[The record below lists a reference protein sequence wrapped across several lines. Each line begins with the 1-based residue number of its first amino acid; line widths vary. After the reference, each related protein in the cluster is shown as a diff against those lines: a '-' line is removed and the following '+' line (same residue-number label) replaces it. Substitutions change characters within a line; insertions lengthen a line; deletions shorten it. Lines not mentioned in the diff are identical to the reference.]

1 MSNQGS
7 ASYLRERLARTDR
20 ARAMYQTEA
29 LYNMQVEWTCR
40 LLDVVDE
47 ITDPV
52 TAQLITDVIYE
63 RLTGDG
69 VSEAAQRQRE
79 VRAELERLMRGGP
92 PPFAPPAR

>member
-1 MSNQGS
+1 MSNERS
-7 ASYLRERLARTDR
+7 ASYLREMLARTDG
-20 ARAMYQTEA
+20 ARAMYQTDA

-47 ITDPV
+47 VTDPV

-69 VSEAAQRQRE
+69 VSEAARRQRE
-79 VRAELERLMRGGP
+79 VRAELERLTREWP
-92 PPFAPPAR
+92 PPLPFTPR